1 MLVYV
6 QSNADGS
13 DAPPP
18 QLHLYLDPECSYELR
33 AEAAWKTSLGQ
44 MMRRHITMVPSY
56 CIAITLSLLAEQLLS
71 AHTSGVCLDFNCAL
85 QKAESFLEL
94 TLLASLAEYFF
105 RSLSEDGGI
114 LVLDNMG
121 ATSAWENVA
130 LRVSLYCLGCGA
142 VYVLGIVIAGGTY
155 ASAVGL
161 NRVLAEVRGTDR
173 SPPPKKQPW
182 SPHVFL
188 LVAGLLLLIVAT
200 CAAVAMFVGSIVFA
214 VRLVYQCARQ
224 SAQEQRRGPSS
235 ETCGW
240 RLQLCLLHLWLWVAA
255 LGLPEAIVWFSVGPL
270 SPRPGGTDP
279 LAPTATF
286 LILAQAVLWQPFIP
300 NPQGLYYRPV
310 AWLCRLLSF
319 FCVLFSPVRMYRA
332 APIIAVAHVALA
344 LQQLLSPQQLGHKA
358 D

>member
-1 MLVYV
+1 MS
-6 QSNADGS
+6 Q
-13 DAPPP
+13 
-18 QLHLYLDPECSYELR
+18 
-33 AEAAWKTSLGQ
+33 
-44 MMRRHITMVPSY
+44 
-56 CIAITLSLLAEQLLS
+56 
-71 AHTSGVCLDFNCAL
+71 
-85 QKAESFLEL
+85 
-94 TLLASLAEYFF
+94 
-105 RSLSEDGGI
+105 
-114 LVLDNMG
+114 
-121 ATSAWENVA
+121 
-130 LRVSLYCLGCGA
+130 
-142 VYVLGIVIAGGTY
+142 
-155 ASAVGL
+155 
-161 NRVLAEVRGTDR
+161 
-173 SPPPKKQPW
+173 
-182 SPHVFL
+182 
-188 LVAGLLLLIVAT
+188 
-200 CAAVAMFVGSIVFA
+200 
-214 VRLVYQCARQ
+214 LVYQCARQ

-279 LAPTATF
+279 LAPAATF